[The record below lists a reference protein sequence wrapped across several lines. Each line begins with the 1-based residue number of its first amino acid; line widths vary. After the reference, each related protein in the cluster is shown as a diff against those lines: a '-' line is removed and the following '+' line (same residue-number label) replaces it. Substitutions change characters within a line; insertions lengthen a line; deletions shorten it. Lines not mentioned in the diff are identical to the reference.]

1 MVDRASYNTVYQALV
16 DYKDTAVIV
25 FPSDSEDYSK
35 ATTYGH
41 IREWSLSID
50 YPNYTM
56 LPIEVRGLT

>member
-1 MVDRASYNTVYQALV
+1 VYQALV

-50 YPNYTM
+50 YPTYTM